1 KNTADNDGD
10 GRIGVSD
17 GVDVNRN
24 LPDHWGFTPEG
35 SSDVPADQSYRGRAP
50 ASEPETQ
57 ALMGL
62 ARRLRF
68 RFIVN
73 YHSFGRLLLYPIGWQ
88 EQTPTADNTI
98 YAALAGTPI
107 NPAIPGYKPELS
119 AALYSTNGE
128 TSSWAHAATGAL
140 AFTVELGEGA
150 PGSGFLFPDNEALIA
165 QEYEVNR
172 PFAFDVARS
181 AAEPTRP
188 ASHLGNQVPPIVTDH
203 FAVSYGDPQPVQ
215 ATVLR
220 RLGPATLHWQV
231 NGGPERHA
239 PTDEWA
245 GGLRYGATGAV
256 WEHRV
261 RGSVTGARPGDAVK
275 VWFSAGGETG
285 TAFTYRVEPHR
296 GARLLVVAGGEH
308 GRRAGSPAATAA
320 GRLEAVQA
328 ALAANGVEA
337 DTYDVDA
344 HGRLAP
350 DPLGVLG
357 HYAAVVWTA
366 DDAPSADSPG
376 AAVPLPGASRL
387 LLPSVE
393 SVSRLANEEM
403 LVLRD
408 YLNEGGRLLYTAR
421 DAGRPYMTGA
431 EYDPVADG
439 PCLPRPPGP
448 LAGAA
453 GVVGGED
460 GGSDFSGRCQPL
472 TAEFFQYW
480 LGAYED
486 GPTGTDG
493 TARSVPP
500 VDGLRVPFDG
510 LAWAFGDAAIGA
522 APAATA

>member
-1 KNTADNDGD
+1 
-10 GRIGVSD
+10 
-17 GVDVNRN
+17 
-24 LPDHWGFTPEG
+24 
-35 SSDVPADQSYRGRAP
+35 
-50 ASEPETQ
+50 
-57 ALMGL
+57 
-62 ARRLRF
+62 
-68 RFIVN
+68 
-73 YHSFGRLLLYPIGWQ
+73 
-88 EQTPTADNTI
+88 
-98 YAALAGTPI
+98 
-107 NPAIPGYKPELS
+107 
-119 AALYSTNGE
+119 
-128 TSSWAHAATGAL
+128 
-140 AFTVELGEGA
+140 
-150 PGSGFLFPDNEALIA
+150 
-165 QEYEVNR
+165 
-172 PFAFDVARS
+172 
-181 AAEPTRP
+181 
-188 ASHLGNQVPPIVTDH
+188 
-203 FAVSYGDPQPVQ
+203 
-215 ATVLR
+215 
-220 RLGPATLHWQV
+220 
-231 NGGPERHA
+231 
-239 PTDEWA
+239 
-245 GGLRYGATGAV
+245 
-256 WEHRV
+256 
-261 RGSVTGARPGDAVK
+261 VTGARPGDAVK

-387 LLPSVE
+387 LPSVE

-408 YLNEGGRLLYTAR
+408 YLNEGGRLLYTGR

-448 LAGAA
+448 RAGAA

-522 APAATA
+522 APAATAYTATAEAIGPKYPALSGMTAARYRATRGTADSGASRYGPATAAVVETPATLLFGFGFEDVATGGQQAQVMGRALRFLLAPR